1 MDKNTE
7 TYKELPEKIL
17 RLQLDWIKA
26 ADAKV
31 PPVFAINIA
40 MLGVISALVNNFEQW
55 KILTAIFVSL
65 FLISQ
70 LVSLFSVVFA
80 MYPRLNG
87 PKGSNIFF
95 GGISNK
101 DEDMYLQEMRSISEE
116 ELRSDFLKQIHV
128 NAKIAA
134 QKYYHV
140 KIAFM
145 WMLISAPF
153 WLVSIFLLYT

>member
-70 LVSLFSVVFA
+70 LVSLF
-80 MYPRLNG
+80 R
-87 PKGSNIFF
+87 
-95 GGISNK
+95 
-101 DEDMYLQEMRSISEE
+101 
-116 ELRSDFLKQIHV
+116 
-128 NAKIAA
+128 
-134 QKYYHV
+134 
-140 KIAFM
+140 
-145 WMLISAPF
+145 
-153 WLVSIFLLYT
+153 